1 MIANWKWLSLAVAVL
16 VAIVGLR
23 PLGDTEPGPA
33 VGDEAVAD
41 GSGCAGHR
49 PTPCMIEIRYAYPAG
64 DLSVVPEEMIYF

>member
-1 MIANWKWLSLAVAVL
+1 MIANWKWLSLAVVVL

-23 PLGDTEPGPA
+23 PLGDAEPGP
-33 VGDEAVAD
+33 GDEAVAD

-64 DLSVVPEEMIYF
+64 DLFVVPEEMIYF